1 MSKHRDVTL
10 LHMAN
15 ETASDLKEARERLY
29 KQCTAA
35 KDKLK
40 RAEHTA
46 EHTPAHSIVVDALRN
61 DALYYEREA
70 ARLTMLIRCAERLA
84 DMIESGEIHI
94 EIKSPILLT
103 GDEVDKI
110 YSGLADLPDD
120 YMTPEE
126 REQQRQEFDDLP

>member
-15 ETASDLKEARERLY
+15 ETAGDLREARERLY

-70 ARLTMLIRCAERLA
+70 ARLTMLIGCAERLA
-84 DMIESGEIHI
+84 GKIERGEV
-94 EIKSPILLT
+94 ENAILLT
-103 GDEVDKI
+103 GDETDKV
-110 YSGLADLPDD
+110 YEGLADLPDD
-120 YMTPEE
+120 YMTPWE

>member
-1 MSKHRDVTL
+1 MFEHRDVTL

-15 ETASDLKEARERLY
+15 ETASDLKEARERMY
-29 KQCTAA
+29 NQCTAA
-35 KDKLK
+35 AKEKRK
-40 RAEHTA
+40 RARHN
-46 EHTPAHSIVVDALRN
+46 SIVTDELSN
-61 DALYYEREA
+61 DALYYEHEA

-84 DMIESGEIHI
+84 DKIESGEV
-94 EIKSPILLT
+94 ENTILLT
-103 GDEVDKI
+103 GKEADEI

>member
-15 ETASDLKEARERLY
+15 ETASDLKEARERMD

-35 KDKLK
+35 AKEKRK
-40 RAEHTA
+40 RARYA
-46 EHTPAHSIVVDALRN
+46 AKDDPRYSIVADRLDN
-61 DALYYEREA
+61 DATYYAREA

-84 DMIESGEIHI
+84 DRIESGEV
-94 EIKSPILLT
+94 ENTILLT
-103 GDEVDKI
+103 GKEADEI

-126 REQQRQEFDDLP
+126 REEEHQYFQELP

>member
-1 MSKHRDVTL
+1 MSKHRDMTL

-15 ETASDLKEARERLY
+15 ETASELKEARERME

-35 KDKLK
+35 KEELK

-46 EHTPAHSIVVDALRN
+46 EHTPAHSIVVDALRK
-61 DALYYEREA
+61 DALYYEHEI
-70 ARLTMLIRCAERLA
+70 ARLTMLVRCAERLA
-84 DMIESGEIHI
+84 DKIESGEI
-94 EIKSPILLT
+94 KLNNTILLT
-103 GDEVDKI
+103 GIEADEI
-110 YSGLADLPDD
+110 CSGLDDLPDD

>member
-15 ETASDLKEARERLY
+15 ETASDLKEARERTG

-35 KDKLK
+35 KEELK
-40 RAEHTA
+40 RAEQTA
-46 EHTPAHSIVVDALRN
+46 KSYPRYSIVADELRN
-61 DALYYEREA
+61 DALYYEHEA

-84 DMIESGEIHI
+84 DKIEHGEV
-94 EIKSPILLT
+94 ENTILLT
-103 GDEVDKI
+103 GKEADEI

-126 REQQRQEFDDLP
+126 REQQRQEFEDLP

>member
-15 ETASDLKEARERLY
+15 ETASDLKESRERID

-35 KDKLK
+35 KEELK
-40 RAEHTA
+40 RAEQTA
-46 EHTPAHSIVVDALRN
+46 KSYPRYSIVADELRN
-61 DALYYEREA
+61 DALYYEHEA

-84 DMIESGEIHI
+84 DKIEHGEV
-94 EIKSPILLT
+94 ENAILLT
-103 GDEVDKI
+103 GKEADEI

-120 YMTPEE
+120 YMTPWE
-126 REQQRQEFDDLP
+126 REQQRQEFEDLP

>member
-1 MSKHRDVTL
+1 MFKHRDVTL

-84 DMIESGEIHI
+84 DKIDHGEV
-94 EIKSPILLT
+94 ENAILLT
-103 GDEVDKI
+103 GKEADEI

>member
-84 DMIESGEIHI
+84 DKIESGEV
-94 EIKSPILLT
+94 ENTILLT
-103 GDEVDKI
+103 GKEADEI

-126 REQQRQEFDDLP
+126 REEEHQYFQELP

>member
-15 ETASDLKEARERLY
+15 ETAYDLGETRERME
-29 KQCTAA
+29 KQFAET
-35 KDKLK
+35 KEKLK
-40 RAEHTA
+40 RARYTA
-46 EHTPAHSIVVDALRN
+46 KGDPRYSIVADKLDN
-61 DALYYEREA
+61 DATYYAREA

-84 DMIESGEIHI
+84 DKIESGEV
-94 EIKSPILLT
+94 ENTILLT
-103 GDEVDKI
+103 GKEADEI

-126 REQQRQEFDDLP
+126 REQLEQEFEDLP